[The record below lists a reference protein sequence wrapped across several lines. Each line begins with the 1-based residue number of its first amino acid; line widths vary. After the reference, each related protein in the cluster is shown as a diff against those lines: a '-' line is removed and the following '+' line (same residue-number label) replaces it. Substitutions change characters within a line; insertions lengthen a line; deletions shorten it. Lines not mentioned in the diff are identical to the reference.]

1 MRAVPFILP
10 VLLALSSCTSPPKPP
25 SVDPSS
31 RRPANATAAIELQ
44 VCKGELQNT
53 RIVASEATHLAE
65 SASASANRLTW
76 LQQAFTARSAAPRAE
91 GNAIYTVLFA
101 FGSTEVK
108 VPEPAGTSLV
118 EQASRAALILMRG
131 RTDGDAEAPVESRI
145 ARARAAAVRAYLVQ
159 AGVDPSRIRTTY
171 QPVGDNAADNGS
183 PTGRALNRR
192 VEIELYSVAPRAMAL
207 SVAPQL

>member
-10 VLLALSSCTSPPKPP
+10 VLLALSSCSSPPKPP

-31 RRPANATAAIELQ
+31 KRPANSAAVIELQ
-44 VCKGELQNT
+44 VCKSELQNT

-65 SASASANRLTW
+65 NANVSANRLAL
-76 LQQAFTARSAAPRAE
+76 LQQALAARQVAPRVQ
-91 GNAIYTVLFA
+91 GNAVFTVLFA
-101 FGSTEVK
+101 FGSTEVH
-108 VPEPAGTSLV
+108 VPEPAGASLV
-118 EQASRAALILMRG
+118 EQARRAALILMRG
-131 RTDGDAEAPVESRI
+131 RTDGDVETAAESRI

-171 QPVGDNAADNGS
+171 QPVGDNTADNAS

-192 VEIELYSVAPRAMAL
+192 VEIELYSVAPRVMAL
-207 SVAPQL
+207 SVVPQL